1 MALLKRVILSLALC
15 LILVGCKTI
24 EYVTIEKEVEKE
36 VVKRDS
42 IYITKTKVDSI
53 FERDSI
59 FVDRYTKGDTI
70 FVDKYKY
77 VYRYKDKV
85 RVDTLWVFGIDSVI
99 VDSTKTITL
108 TKEVEKKLTK
118 WQSFKQDVG
127 GISIG
132 IVIVLLLYLMCKIY
146 RRFKV

>member
-1 MALLKRVILSLALC
+1 MLKRLTLILALC
-15 LILVGCKTI
+15 LMLVGCKTI
-24 EYVTIEKEVEKE
+24 EYVPIEKVVEKE
-36 VVKRDS
+36 IVKRDS
-42 IYITKTKVDSI
+42 IYITKIKVDSI
-53 FERDSI
+53 KEVDSVYVNTYI
-59 FVDRYTKGDTI
+59 KGDTI
-70 FVDKYKY
+70 YQDKYKY